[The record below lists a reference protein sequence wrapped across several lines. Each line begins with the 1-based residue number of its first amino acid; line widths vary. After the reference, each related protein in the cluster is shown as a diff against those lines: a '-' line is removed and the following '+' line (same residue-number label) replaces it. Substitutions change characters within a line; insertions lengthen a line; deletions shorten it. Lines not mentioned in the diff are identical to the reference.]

1 MSMEGIIMR
10 RERLSQDMQQVVM
23 EEDMVVTVLATAE
36 DIVDTVVDIMAKDL
50 LSLDMAMV
58 AVLDLMVDMDM
69 EVVTVGVTVHMVDMV
84 MAVEAMEEATMERE
98 RLDMVVMEGAMVE
111 VTDLVMGE
119 VMVLAIQ

>member
-1 MSMEGIIMR
+1 MR
-10 RERLSQDMQQVVM
+10 RERLSQDMQEVVM

-36 DIVDTVVDIMAKDL
+36 DIVDIVVDIMAKDL

-98 RLDMVVMEGAMVE
+98 RLDMVVMEVAMVE
-111 VTDLVMGE
+111 VTDLVMWE

>member
-1 MSMEGIIMR
+1 MDIM
-10 RERLSQDMQQVVM
+10 
-23 EEDMVVTVLATAE
+23 A
-36 DIVDTVVDIMAKDL
+36 DIMAKDL

-58 AVLDLMVDMDM
+58 DVPDLMVDMDM
-69 EVVTVGVTVHMVDMV
+69 EVVMVGVTVHMVDMV

-98 RLDMVVMEGAMVE
+98 RLDMVVMEVAMVE

>member
-1 MSMEGIIMR
+1 MR
-10 RERLSQDMQQVVM
+10 RERLSQDMQEVVM

-36 DIVDTVVDIMAKDL
+36 DIVDIVVDIMAKDL

-84 MAVEAMEEATMERE
+84 MAVEAMEEVTMERE
-98 RLDMVVMEGAMVE
+98 RLDMVVMEVAMVE
-111 VTDLVMGE
+111 VTDLVMWE